1 MFMNHLI
8 RRKNMKR
15 KQVLSSVGVLLCLIQ
30 ASICHADIV
39 GGDEVEESD
48 PIARSTVALYQE
60 MSGGGALCTASLI
73 TKSVAVTAAHC
84 VEHGIQHMG
93 VILGEKIGSQ
103 SQDVLRVVDAEIAP
117 GWSEGHLAGEDA
129 GDIALVKFEGKLP
142 KGYGPAHLL
151 PKSASLK
158 KGDDVILAGYGITNA
173 AKKSGAGTLRR
184 ATVKVSQP
192 EFGKTEILLDQHQG
206 SGACHGDSGGPAFV
220 QVDGK
225 DYLLGVTSRGYP
237 VTAPDDCHHKVIYTK
252 VSAYR
257 AWISQAARELQGSRR

>member
-1 MFMNHLI
+1 M
-8 RRKNMKR
+8 KNTVTS
-15 KQVLSSVGVLLCLIQ
+15 KQVLSSMGILFWLVQ
-30 ASICHADIV
+30 APVCHADIV
-39 GGDEVEESD
+39 GGDEVEAKD

-73 TKSVAVTAAHC
+73 AKNVAITAAHC
-84 VEHGIQHMG
+84 VEHGIQHMA
-93 VILGEKIGSQ
+93 VILGDKIDSKSREEG
-103 SQDVLRVVDAEIAP
+103 DVLRVVDAEIAP
-117 GWSEGHLAGEDA
+117 GWREAHLVGEDA

-151 PKSASLK
+151 PESASLK

-173 AKKSGAGTLRR
+173 FRKTGAGTLRR
-184 ATVKVSQP
+184 ATVEVDKP

-220 QVDGK
+220 QKNGK

-237 VTAPDDCHHKVIYTK
+237 VTAPDDCRHKVIYTK

-257 AWISQAARELQGSRR
+257 AWITETARELQGSRR